1 MDFEDHKF
9 RLQFTRVALVD
20 LFRDDSMV
28 QKSVQ
33 KTSEIVMN
41 YNETMK

>member
-9 RLQFTRVALVD
+9 RLQFTRAALVD
-20 LFRDDSMV
+20 LFRDDSIV